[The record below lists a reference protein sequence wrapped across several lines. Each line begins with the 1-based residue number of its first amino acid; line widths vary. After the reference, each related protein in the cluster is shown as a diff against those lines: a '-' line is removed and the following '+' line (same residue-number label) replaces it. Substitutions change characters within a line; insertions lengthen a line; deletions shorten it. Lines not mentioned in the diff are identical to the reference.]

1 MAALRRRRI
10 SWGLWV
16 GLLTAAQLTDLLTTA
31 ASLHMG
37 GREANPVV
45 LGIVAGGGLGAYLV
59 AKLVA
64 TTTVLLLLAAADGL
78 RRWLPERLSQQVLQ
92 ALTLGLQV
100 AAAIPLLAALTNLV
114 VVGRQ
119 AGVLL

>member
-1 MAALRRRRI
+1 M
-10 SWGLWV
+10 
-16 GLLTAAQLTDLLTTA
+16 TAAQLTDLLTTA
-31 ASLHMG
+31 ASLHLG

>member
-31 ASLHMG
+31 ASLHLG

-78 RRWLPERLSQQVLQ
+78 RRWLVLQ
-92 ALTLGLQV
+92 ALTLGIQV